1 VARPK
6 EFDPEKAL
14 AAAVGVFREHG
25 YAGTS
30 AELLT
35 EAMQI
40 GKQSLY
46 DTFGGKWPLYC
57 AALKHY
63 VAAETQSHIAAL
75 KAGPTARVG
84 VERMMKRVVA
94 EARMPCLGMSSVCE
108 FGGGRAD
115 LVKIRE
121 TAGKTLRAVLIS
133 RIREAQADGDM
144 SADMD
149 PQHAAGFLLANVAA
163 IRIAARGGAGD
174 TELRAVE
181 RLALQALK

>member
-1 VARPK
+1 MARPK
-6 EFDPEKAL
+6 EFDPQVAL

-30 AELLT
+30 AEMLT
-35 EAMQI
+35 DAMQI

-57 AALKHY
+57 AALGHY
-63 VAAETQSHIAAL
+63 SAAETGVHIAAL
-75 KAGPTARVG
+75 KAGPTAYGG

-94 EARMPCLGMSSVCE
+94 EARMPCLGVSAVCE
-108 FGGGRAD
+108 FGDSRDD
-115 LVKIRE
+115 LMKIRR
-121 TAGKTLRAVLIS
+121 TAGQALRTALVS

-144 SADMD
+144 SADLD
-149 PQHAAGFLLANVAA
+149 PSHAAGFLLANVAA

-174 TELRAVE
+174 AELRSLM
-181 RLALQALK
+181 RLSLQALR